1 MGMGLVGVSACGS
14 ATDSTIGGE
23 MGGYGG
29 YVDGGD
35 FRSKVWSISGGPKY
49 RRRNSAFSDVFLIC
63 VPVAMKFAH
72 LENVEGR
79 WGRRSDQSNLPVT
92 WPIISIHCW
101 CLCCS
106 NDGRASVGFWLLLLL
121 RIIHQAC
128 KI

>member
-1 MGMGLVGVSACGS
+1 MGLVGVSACGS

-72 LENVEGR
+72 LEVFYLFLSLVLNFIFR
-79 WGRRSDQSNLPVT
+79 
-92 WPIISIHCW
+92 PIFVW
-101 CLCCS
+101 
-106 NDGRASVGFWLLLLL
+106 
-121 RIIHQAC
+121 
-128 KI
+128 

>member
-1 MGMGLVGVSACGS
+1 
-14 ATDSTIGGE
+14 

-106 NDGRASVGFWLLLLL
+106 NDGRDSQFSSYDKE
-121 RIIHQAC
+121 
-128 KI
+128 KIDKELNGCSTNVLAKLF